1 MNSILKLHMNQ
12 LIESIINDT
21 YDNKSNCLFIKNYD
35 DFCIDMDEIINYEE
49 FKRNIKIIN
58 YEFSFDKM
66 LSPYE
71 PFLEWIRK
79 IVKDYKIDIDILF
92 EECKIY
98 RLHRAILKNF
108 IINGKCERNEDII
121 IPEID
126 YEEKL
131 FKEGILRIVIYLSNI
146 SPTIFVLNNIHYA
159 VVSTYE
165 ILKSYIENEEKGNM
179 AIIATY
185 NELYKVND
193 LYLNEWN
200 KLINIAHNN
209 NIIVDAVDNKGSR
222 LEFKPFVMDFNNYKK
237 YYLLINNMIET
248 FALKEAKYYL
258 TMIYQKLELE
268 KVETDLDIRYEFIE
282 MLTRVNLYLK
292 DNTEALLLCDKLEK
306 TVQNKPNSIKFR
318 CSYIIGVTHIY
329 TYEYELVKKDIEN
342 CRIYAESDFELFK
355 LDLLECLA
363 EYQGFKDVVLKKKKF
378 IVNDLL
384 IERAK
389 KYNYYDNLAYIYA
402 YCYGNAH
409 DMFEENINFKVNYF
423 EEGINLALHIGNDL
437 CILEAYK
444 KRVMVASWYA
454 KFDLIEFCYNQCVK
468 IIKKFNDKK
477 EEAELYNG
485 LGYLYSANEDYEK
498 ANEFYEKALQTLGD
512 VKDLELLSTT
522 YYNKTINC
530 ILAEDYKNGCKCI
543 ETTIDIM
550 QKNNIFKLPV
560 CNTSKIYGLAAICYY
575 RMGLFYNCYLN
586 IEIMKGYISHILNTN
601 DDSKCY
607 LWDDDLFMYNY
618 AKGLLC
624 VFEQKYNDAKESFK
638 KAFFHITR
646 SKGNQFF
653 SYPQLSIE
661 QAKVLKKLG
670 DYKEAKS
677 ILENCINFCMDNKYY
692 KTAEKVRCEL
702 ISTYEFNSKMEL
714 KTDEEFINQAIIIS
728 SQSKIESENL
738 ILKRYINFIEIW
750 QDLMTMG
757 LEEKMLIS
765 NSMLILKNYFKL
777 DQIIYLNLKENGYNI
792 KYELKKSNLEFN
804 EVNNL
809 LIFLKSRTEG
819 FVASRIERKFYL
831 LKDIFI
837 NLDMNNIASFIC
849 VPIVENNKIT
859 DIIIAYIELHD
870 NFTTNMTLLNNENL
884 VILRS
889 VFRQL
894 NSEVAKLSF
903 KAKIIE
909 INTRLAVSNTEL
921 HHKAEIDS
929 LTKLYNRHGMKRIID
944 DLTTNKKEERVVIY
958 IDLDNFKYYNDTF
971 GHVVG
976 DLLLTQFSKLL
987 LKIVEDN
994 GYCIRYGGDEFI
1006 ILLKH
1011 SDIFNAEEI
1020 VKKIIKEIEE
1030 NNHFQDMIANYL
1042 EYEIVVPQNKKFTCS
1057 IGMASTDWNQG
1068 CDIYNAITRADGV
1081 LYSIKN
1087 TTKNNY
1093 GIYK

>member
-1 MNSILKLHMNQ
+1 MNQ

-454 KFDLIEFCYNQCVK
+454 KFELIEF
-468 IIKKFNDKK
+468 
-477 EEAELYNG
+477 
-485 LGYLYSANEDYEK
+485 
-498 ANEFYEKALQTLGD
+498 
-512 VKDLELLSTT
+512 
-522 YYNKTINC
+522 
-530 ILAEDYKNGCKCI
+530 
-543 ETTIDIM
+543 
-550 QKNNIFKLPV
+550 
-560 CNTSKIYGLAAICYY
+560 
-575 RMGLFYNCYLN
+575 
-586 IEIMKGYISHILNTN
+586 
-601 DDSKCY
+601 
-607 LWDDDLFMYNY
+607 
-618 AKGLLC
+618 
-624 VFEQKYNDAKESFK
+624 
-638 KAFFHITR
+638 
-646 SKGNQFF
+646 
-653 SYPQLSIE
+653 
-661 QAKVLKKLG
+661 
-670 DYKEAKS
+670 
-677 ILENCINFCMDNKYY
+677 
-692 KTAEKVRCEL
+692 
-702 ISTYEFNSKMEL
+702 
-714 KTDEEFINQAIIIS
+714 
-728 SQSKIESENL
+728 
-738 ILKRYINFIEIW
+738 
-750 QDLMTMG
+750 
-757 LEEKMLIS
+757 
-765 NSMLILKNYFKL
+765 
-777 DQIIYLNLKENGYNI
+777 
-792 KYELKKSNLEFN
+792 
-804 EVNNL
+804 
-809 LIFLKSRTEG
+809 
-819 FVASRIERKFYL
+819 
-831 LKDIFI
+831 
-837 NLDMNNIASFIC
+837 
-849 VPIVENNKIT
+849 
-859 DIIIAYIELHD
+859 
-870 NFTTNMTLLNNENL
+870 
-884 VILRS
+884 
-889 VFRQL
+889 
-894 NSEVAKLSF
+894 
-903 KAKIIE
+903 
-909 INTRLAVSNTEL
+909 
-921 HHKAEIDS
+921 
-929 LTKLYNRHGMKRIID
+929 
-944 DLTTNKKEERVVIY
+944 
-958 IDLDNFKYYNDTF
+958 
-971 GHVVG
+971 
-976 DLLLTQFSKLL
+976 
-987 LKIVEDN
+987 
-994 GYCIRYGGDEFI
+994 
-1006 ILLKH
+1006 
-1011 SDIFNAEEI
+1011 
-1020 VKKIIKEIEE
+1020 
-1030 NNHFQDMIANYL
+1030 
-1042 EYEIVVPQNKKFTCS
+1042 
-1057 IGMASTDWNQG
+1057 
-1068 CDIYNAITRADGV
+1068 
-1081 LYSIKN
+1081 
-1087 TTKNNY
+1087 
-1093 GIYK
+1093 